1 MTTERKARLAKK
13 VTAMPVLLPDVPPG
27 FDWGWYSREDP
38 RMHLQTVD
46 EQHRNAYKVWLETR
60 GHRTIEP
67 ATTIP
72 SKVFKAL
79 KASITSNRQT
89 IEDRWISF
97 MIRQGWL
104 QAHLAAPQV
113 TLVAYPSTPN
123 SFTRNV
129 DLTQHLTEEEILK
142 LTDAD
147 VRLSPERASLQIWPR
162 KPEDQR
168 QDVRLSTVLWEG

>member
-1 MTTERKARLAKK
+1 MAAERKVRLGRKII
-13 VTAMPVLLPDVPPG
+13 AMPVVLSNTPPG
-27 FDWGWYSREDP
+27 FNWGWHSREDP

-46 EQHRNAYKVWLETR
+46 EQHRNEYKVWLETR
-60 GHRTIEP
+60 GRRTIEP
-67 ATTIP
+67 VTKIP
-72 SKVFKAL
+72 SKVMKAL
-79 KASITSNRQT
+79 TASINAKRQT
-89 IEDRWISF
+89 IEDHWVSF

-104 QAHLAAPQV
+104 QAHLVAPQV

-129 DLTQHLTEEEILK
+129 DLTQHLTKEEILK

-147 VRLSPERASLQIWPR
+147 VRLSPEMASLQIWPR